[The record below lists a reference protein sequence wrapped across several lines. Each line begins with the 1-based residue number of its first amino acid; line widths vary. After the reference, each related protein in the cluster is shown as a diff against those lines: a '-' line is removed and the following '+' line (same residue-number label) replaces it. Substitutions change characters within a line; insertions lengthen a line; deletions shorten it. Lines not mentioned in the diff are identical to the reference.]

1 MRSGAAAWE
10 PGAGLQ
16 DIKLQVLLLDYNH
29 IGDEGAANLAAGSA
43 SHLSTGG
50 IAFAIVSLHVRD
62 GLSLNRVPAP
72 PTCLDYDGSLPR
84 QYPLPLAVN
93 PLQTSMEL
101 GAEDVVHA
109 VLPDRLCRCPLHR

>member
-62 GLSLNRVPAP
+62 GLSLNRVLAP
-72 PTCLDYDGSLPR
+72 PTCLDYD
-84 QYPLPLAVN
+84 
-93 PLQTSMEL
+93 
-101 GAEDVVHA
+101 
-109 VLPDRLCRCPLHR
+109 